1 MGYLIMNKIND
12 RDLTELSGYWVY
24 QDLKDNSTIKVNG
37 NKYKVLSTISN
48 NKNKNKNI
56 NGSADIKIFELLD
69 SNNSPSGQQIIS
81 FEGTN
86 NNESINPKNPLKGK
100 VGDDWLENIKLM
112 DNEKTT
118 TPLLE
123 QNNKF
128 LELYKKKLDD
138 ANKLSNSNFYRKYGE
153 KVAKYKNKEVV
164 SEDGNSQGG
173 ASAIHQGVEHPEKH
187 IVSTNP
193 AMLPEAIWRNLKQSN
208 FENIINFHST
218 NDVLS
223 WLQDPFAKEM
233 PGKRINIRDGVP
245 TLNGLIDSHLGFK
258 REFNSKTNEYKDIPV
273 HKIES
278 VKDTEIKNGK
288 EVKKVINI
296 NLDMD
301 GRIPINVWTGDSIA
315 RSGKGKNIKLDIEKL
330 GDLYQLVTGETST
343 MLQECV
349 TFLNESFN
357 ISQSENSYFGDR
369 KHKLKQK
376 FKNVIEIDVLENMSR
391 NITSKKNEL
400 FESIDSFMDKIG
412 PIAILVPA
420 LNLKPLKWGIN
431 KVDSQFQR
439 GIERIHD
446 SIDKILVKMFKNLDH
461 DLQDGVT
468 EEMMKHL
475 KIVRE
480 NIILI
485 KNQNDIYG
493 NQIADI
499 KSIMSYQDAT
509 IMDGNLN
516 INYNGQHMVSG
527 KVNLSKYLSRKM
539 TILKNH
545 IDNAVEE
552 LSDYIQKVYNENFK
566 ELVRNINNTTEII
579 KGIIDGLNLLITML
593 YEKRIIDGLK
603 ESSID
608 RKQFENSIEELK
620 INLTKWTD
628 FLHDLKAASPI
639 LENHLDDIVKNM
651 KPLIVQMI
659 FEPSHYDDM
668 FILNT
673 QAHARLDQMAKQFE
687 VVCNGLNE
695 NEGQAIQTMDQS
707 ASLIRSN
714 LIQVKEQLEKLA
726 VY

>member
-1 MGYLIMNKIND
+1 
-12 RDLTELSGYWVY
+12 
-24 QDLKDNSTIKVNG
+24 
-37 NKYKVLSTISN
+37 STISN
-48 NKNKNKNI
+48 NKNKNI

>member
-48 NKNKNKNI
+48 NKNKNI

-118 TPLLE
+118 TTLLE

>member
-1 MGYLIMNKIND
+1 MNKIND

-48 NKNKNKNI
+48 NKNKNI

-695 NEGQAIQTMDQS
+695 NEGQAIQTMYQS

>member
-48 NKNKNKNI
+48 NKNKNI

-668 FILNT
+668 FNSRKALT
-673 QAHARLDQMAKQFE
+673 PVFSSVL
-687 VVCNGLNE
+687 
-695 NEGQAIQTMDQS
+695 
-707 ASLIRSN
+707 
-714 LIQVKEQLEKLA
+714 
-726 VY
+726 

>member
-1 MGYLIMNKIND
+1 MNKIND

-37 NKYKVLSTISN
+37 NNYKVLSTISN
-48 NKNKNKNI
+48 NKNKNI

>member
-1 MGYLIMNKIND
+1 MNKIND

-48 NKNKNKNI
+48 NKNKNI

-193 AMLPEAIWRNLKQSN
+193 AMLLEAIWRNLKQSN

-330 GDLYQLVTGETST
+330 GDLYQLVTEETST

-566 ELVRNINNTTEII
+566 ELVRNINNTTEIM

>member
-48 NKNKNKNI
+48 NKNKNI

-330 GDLYQLVTGETST
+330 GDLYQLVTEETST

-668 FILNT
+668 FILKT

>member
-1 MGYLIMNKIND
+1 
-12 RDLTELSGYWVY
+12 TELSGYWVY

-48 NKNKNKNI
+48 NKNKNI

-315 RSGKGKNIKLDIEKL
+315 RSGKGKNIKLDIERL

>member
-1 MGYLIMNKIND
+1 MNKIND

-48 NKNKNKNI
+48 NKNKNI

-668 FILNT
+668 FISRKALT
-673 QAHARLDQMAKQFE
+673 PVFSSVL
-687 VVCNGLNE
+687 
-695 NEGQAIQTMDQS
+695 
-707 ASLIRSN
+707 
-714 LIQVKEQLEKLA
+714 
-726 VY
+726 

>member
-48 NKNKNKNI
+48 NKNKNI

-603 ESSID
+603 ESSI
-608 RKQFENSIEELK
+608 
-620 INLTKWTD
+620 
-628 FLHDLKAASPI
+628 
-639 LENHLDDIVKNM
+639 
-651 KPLIVQMI
+651 
-659 FEPSHYDDM
+659 
-668 FILNT
+668 
-673 QAHARLDQMAKQFE
+673 
-687 VVCNGLNE
+687 
-695 NEGQAIQTMDQS
+695 
-707 ASLIRSN
+707 
-714 LIQVKEQLEKLA
+714 
-726 VY
+726 

>member
-48 NKNKNKNI
+48 NKNKNI

-603 ESSID
+603 ESSIN

>member
-1 MGYLIMNKIND
+1 MNKIND

-48 NKNKNKNI
+48 NKNKNI

-330 GDLYQLVTGETST
+330 GDLYQLVTEETST

-668 FILNT
+668 FILKT

>member
-48 NKNKNKNI
+48 NKNKNI

-138 ANKLSNSNFYRKYGE
+138 ADKLSNSNFYRKYGE

>member
-1 MGYLIMNKIND
+1 MNKIND

-48 NKNKNKNI
+48 NKNKNI

-673 QAHARLDQMAKQFE
+673 QAHARLDQMAQQFE

-714 LIQVKEQLEKLA
+714 LIQAKEQLEKLA

>member
-1 MGYLIMNKIND
+1 MIMNKIND

-48 NKNKNKNI
+48 NKNKNI

-461 DLQDGVT
+461 DIQDGVT

>member
-1 MGYLIMNKIND
+1 MNKIND

-48 NKNKNKNI
+48 NKNKNI

-112 DNEKTT
+112 DNEKIT

>member
-1 MGYLIMNKIND
+1 MNKIND

-24 QDLKDNSTIKVNG
+24 QDLKDNSTIKLNG

-48 NKNKNKNI
+48 NKNKNI

>member
-1 MGYLIMNKIND
+1 MNKIND

-48 NKNKNKNI
+48 NKNKNI

-330 GDLYQLVTGETST
+330 GDLYQLVTEETST

-628 FLHDLKAASPI
+628 FLHDLKATSPI

>member
-48 NKNKNKNI
+48 NKNKNI

-707 ASLIRSN
+707 APLIRSN

>member
-48 NKNKNKNI
+48 NKNKNI

-357 ISQSENSYFGDR
+357 ISRSENSYFGDR

>member
-48 NKNKNKNI
+48 NKNKNI

-173 ASAIHQGVEHPEKH
+173 ASAIHQGVEHPEKD

>member
-48 NKNKNKNI
+48 NKNKNI

-376 FKNVIEIDVLENMSR
+376 FKNVIEIDVLENMNR

>member
-1 MGYLIMNKIND
+1 MNKIND

-48 NKNKNKNI
+48 NKNKNI

-330 GDLYQLVTGETST
+330 GDLYQLVTEETST

-608 RKQFENSIEELK
+608 RNQFENSIEELK

>member
-48 NKNKNKNI
+48 NKNKNI

-539 TILKNH
+539 SILKNH

>member
-1 MGYLIMNKIND
+1 MNKIND

-48 NKNKNKNI
+48 NKNKNI

-86 NNESINPKNPLKGK
+86 NNESINPKNSLKGK

-673 QAHARLDQMAKQFE
+673 QAHARLDQMAQQFE

>member
-1 MGYLIMNKIND
+1 MNKIND

-48 NKNKNKNI
+48 NKNKNI

-673 QAHARLDQMAKQFE
+673 QAHARLDQMAQQFE

>member
-48 NKNKNKNI
+48 NKNKNI

-668 FILNT
+668 FIMNT

>member
-48 NKNKNKNI
+48 NKNKNI

-118 TPLLE
+118 TSLLE

>member
-48 NKNKNKNI
+48 NKNKNI
-56 NGSADIKIFELLD
+56 NGSTDIKIFELLD

>member
-1 MGYLIMNKIND
+1 MNKIND

-48 NKNKNKNI
+48 NKNKNI

-301 GRIPINVWTGDSIA
+301 GRIPINVWTGDSIV

>member
-1 MGYLIMNKIND
+1 MNKIND

-48 NKNKNKNI
+48 NKNKNI

-579 KGIIDGLNLLITML
+579 KGIIYGLNLLITML

>member
-48 NKNKNKNI
+48 NKNKNI

-245 TLNGLIDSHLGFK
+245 TLNGLIDSHLAFK

-516 INYNGQHMVSG
+516 INYNGQHMVSD

>member
-1 MGYLIMNKIND
+1 MNKIND

-48 NKNKNKNI
+48 NKNKNI

-86 NNESINPKNPLKGK
+86 NNESINPKNSLKGK

-668 FILNT
+668 FISRKALT
-673 QAHARLDQMAKQFE
+673 PVFSSVL
-687 VVCNGLNE
+687 
-695 NEGQAIQTMDQS
+695 
-707 ASLIRSN
+707 
-714 LIQVKEQLEKLA
+714 
-726 VY
+726 

>member
-48 NKNKNKNI
+48 NKNKNI

-173 ASAIHQGVEHPEKH
+173 ASAIHQGVEHHEKH

>member
-48 NKNKNKNI
+48 NKNINI

>member
-1 MGYLIMNKIND
+1 MNKIND

-48 NKNKNKNI
+48 NKNKNI

-608 RKQFENSIEELK
+608 RKQFENSIKELK

>member
-1 MGYLIMNKIND
+1 
-12 RDLTELSGYWVY
+12 
-24 QDLKDNSTIKVNG
+24 

-48 NKNKNKNI
+48 NKNKNI

-659 FEPSHYDDM
+659 FEPSHYNDM

>member
-1 MGYLIMNKIND
+1 MNKIND

-48 NKNKNKNI
+48 NKNKNI

-566 ELVRNINNTTEII
+566 ELLRNINNTTEII